1 MIDYLI
7 LHVNNTVYY
16 ILSIYIYFV
25 VHKTVHKTTIKK
37 RKYSEYRKRKKLYLK
52 NNRERSKKKKQ
63 RRKKKSKKNE
73 AVQMINREKP
83 GSQCDVLN
91 SSIIQNM
98 SMY

>member
-25 VHKTVHKTTIKK
+25 VHKTLHKTTIKK

-52 NNRERSKKKKQ
+52 NNRERSKKKK
-63 RRKKKSKKNE
+63 K
-73 AVQMINREKP
+73 NREEKRKARKTRL
-83 GSQCDVLN
+83 CK
-91 SSIIQNM
+91 
-98 SMY
+98 

>member
-1 MIDYLI
+1 M
-7 LHVNNTVYY
+7 
-16 ILSIYIYFV
+16 
-25 VHKTVHKTTIKK
+25 HKTVHKTIIKK

-52 NNRERSKKKKQ
+52 NNRERSEKKKQ